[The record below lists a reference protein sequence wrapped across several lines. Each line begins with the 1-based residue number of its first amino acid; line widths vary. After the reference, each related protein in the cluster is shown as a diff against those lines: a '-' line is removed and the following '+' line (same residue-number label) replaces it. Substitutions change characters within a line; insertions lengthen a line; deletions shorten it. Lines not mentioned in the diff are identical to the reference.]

1 MVRVSVA
8 AFLRRLD
15 RLVGR
20 FNRWLEPAALASNA
34 ETGNPGPGSVD
45 AARITAILGEIE
57 RGGASG
63 QDKQE
68 SGSTK

>member
-1 MVRVSVA
+1 MGVA
-8 AFLRRLD
+8 TFLRRLD
-15 RLVGR
+15 RVTAR

-57 RGGASG
+57 QSGATA
-63 QDKQE
+63 QDEEE
-68 SGSTK
+68 SD